1 MNREVPVMR
10 SIHSKICL
18 LLIIGLIVSACS
30 IQRSA
35 ITGDKRA
42 YGYSWDQEVQI
53 GQDAD
58 VQIQQQFGLYDNDAL
73 QAYVDNI
80 GQELLAISH
89 LHRDDTPGLYADTDF
104 YFRVLDSP
112 VVNAF
117 ALPGGYIYVTRGLLS
132 HLDNEAQLAV
142 VLGHEIGHVVAR
154 HASQRAFEQQLGQIA
169 LIGGAI
175 GGELLG
181 LPGGDIL
188 GIGSV
193 AAQLL
198 FLSYSRDNERESDR
212 IGVEYA
218 SMLQYKA
225 AEGAQFFVSL
235 ERMSEQSG
243 QSLPNWQSTHPD
255 PAERAKSIPELAE
268 QWREKGHEQTIDNTD
283 QYMEKINNIIYGEN
297 PREGF
302 TRNGNFYHP
311 DMKFQFPYPSGW
323 QVINQRSLVAV
334 VNENQ
339 DAVSIMTLD
348 GQSSGAEAS
357 VNEFLNQ
364 DGITTVAKSIAESN
378 ALTAYRAEATG
389 QTQDGTRLK
398 FYVYAIE
405 YDGSIYRFL
414 NYTTDEKYGTYAPRF
429 NEITSG
435 FAELTDRGILNIQPV
450 RLQAVKTSRSGTFQS
465 FIPGNLE
472 NFSITVSP
480 EDLAIMNQVA
490 LDEQISAGTWLKM
503 PNQ

>member
-1 MNREVPVMR
+1 MKSLN
-10 SIHSKICL
+10 SNLCL
-18 LLIIGLIVSACS
+18 FLIIGLIVSACTV
-30 IQRSA
+30 QQSA
-35 ITGDKRA
+35 ITGDRRA
-42 YGYSWDQEVQI
+42 YGYSWEQEIQI
-53 GQDAD
+53 GKDAD
-58 VQIQQQFGLYDNDAL
+58 EQIQQQFGLYDSDAL

-80 GQELLAISH
+80 GQNLLAISH
-89 LHRDDTPGLYADTDF
+89 LHRDDTPDLYAETDF

-117 ALPGGYIYVTRGLLS
+117 ALPGGYIYVTRGLMS

-154 HASQRAFEQQLGQIA
+154 HASQRAFEQQMGQIA

-175 GGELLG
+175 AGEVLLG

-188 GIGSV
+188 GLGSM

-198 FLSYSRDNERESDR
+198 FLSYSRENERESDR

-268 QWREKGHEQTIDNTD
+268 QWREKGHEQTIENTD
-283 QYMEKINNIIYGEN
+283 EYMGRINNIIYGEN

-311 DMKFQFPYPSGW
+311 EMKFQFSYPENW

-334 VNENQ
+334 VSADQ

-348 GQSSGAEAS
+348 GESAGAEAS

-364 DGITTVAKSIAESN
+364 EGITTVGKSR
-378 ALTAYRAEATG
+378 TASSGLAAYQAEATG
-389 QTQDGTRLK
+389 QTEDGTRLK
-398 FYVYAIE
+398 FYLYAVE
-405 YDGSIYRFL
+405 YGGTIFRFL
-414 NYTTDEKYGTYAPRF
+414 NYTTVDNYGTYGPRF
-429 NEITSG
+429 KAITGG
-435 FAELTDRGILNIQPV
+435 FRELTDSAILNIQPV
-450 RLQAVKTSRSGTFQS
+450 RLQAVKASRSGSFRS
-465 FIPGNLE
+465 FIPTNLE
-472 NFSITVSP
+472 NFPITVSP
-480 EDLAIMNQVA
+480 EDLAIMNQVD
-490 LDEQISAGTWLKM
+490 LDEQINAGTWLKL